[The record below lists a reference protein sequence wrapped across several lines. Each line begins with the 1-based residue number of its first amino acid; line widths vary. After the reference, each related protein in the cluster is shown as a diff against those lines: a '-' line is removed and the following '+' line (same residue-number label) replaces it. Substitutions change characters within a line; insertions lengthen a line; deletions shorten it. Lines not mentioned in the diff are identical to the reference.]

1 MSQNQTKLPTV
12 IQNAITKQKIDLSNV
27 NLLLPTQSF
36 GQVLGE
42 YDKVTI
48 EVVRIDPD
56 PKNQDV
62 YEISRGKLVPA
73 KRPLEAIS
81 DALGIVW
88 DSKTTGI
95 VESTPRISRAKATG
109 AMRRPNGEWVIRS
122 DEKTVDLDAIE
133 EEQRIKYEKEAEKGR
148 PYWDNGQK
156 HYAKWKSSEEKRKW
170 IDQQIRESMLSYR
183 KFKNERAITGA
194 EERVIRKFVALKNF
208 YTPSELAKPLAFPRV
223 IPDTSKMLENPEI
236 RQAAIDRMTGAA
248 GSIFGPGIN
257 IERRITAEEAQ
268 YQVMD
273 TDEEKQEIEAPA
285 TDQPKEEEPEIPWEG
300 KSPEEEEIEA
310 SLKELEK
317 LSEIPYLPR
326 KGKAEVD
333 ELLSAEHPNLDA
345 LNELIEK
352 IKAWLER
359 SDVVQKYGRYKEGS
373 HATG

>member
-1 MSQNQTKLPTV
+1 MSQNQTKLPVV
-12 IQNAITKQKIDLSNV
+12 IQNAISTQKIDLSEV

-48 EVVRIDPD
+48 EVIRIDPD
-56 PKNQDV
+56 PKNGDV

-88 DSKTTGI
+88 DPKTTGI
-95 VESTPRISRAKATG
+95 VESTSRKSRAKATG

-156 HYAKWKSSEEKRKW
+156 SYTKWKSSEEKKKW
-170 IDQQIRESMLSYR
+170 IYQQIRESMLSYR
-183 KFKNERAITGA
+183 KFKDERALTGA

-208 YTPSELAKPLAFPRV
+208 YTPAELSKPLAFPRV

-236 RQAAIDRMTGAA
+236 RQAAINRMTGTA
-248 GSIFGPGIN
+248 GSIFGPGMST
-257 IERRITAEEAQ
+257 ERRIPSEEAQ
-268 YQVMD
+268 YQVID
-273 TDEEKQEIEAPA
+273 TDEEKQEIEAPGA
-285 TDQPKEEEPEIPWEG
+285 DQPKEEEPEIPWEG

-345 LNELIEK
+345 LNELIER
-352 IKAWLER
+352 ITNWLER
-359 SDVVQKYGRYKEGS
+359 SDVIQKYGRYKEGS